1 MGKNKL
7 LLTVLPTMIIQKSDI
22 ISYRCGDAMYIFD
35 TFLCSAL
42 FFPLN
47 FLNHHIKSEQL
58 IEWEPFRWLV
68 KMFYC
73 KNNKNSTLMYL

>member
-22 ISYRCGDAMYIFD
+22 TNKLPLWRY
-35 TFLCSAL
+35 FLWKAL
-42 FFPLN
+42 VFFLN